1 MKNQYKAVYS
11 VSVFKQISNT
21 LDEEIRTSMI
31 GSKEM
36 KKEIQKVLQK
46 ANRRA
51 ENIEKAGISSPA
63 YQSLMLEGRKGYS
76 KFKITG
82 YDITSEY
89 QWELAKLEY
98 AKAIAFLNNPTSSA
112 TGARQY
118 IKHKAKQYNVP
129 FEVANNI
136 IQQATD
142 IEFRDNNIPMLNY
155 KAMVDSFFK
164 ETERERDN
172 INRSAEEHAK
182 ELENNLQESVDNAS
196 EHFNKIMD
204 TLEENLK
211 KSFGLK

>member
-11 VSVFKQISNT
+11 VSVIKQISNT
-21 LDEEIRTSMI
+21 LNEEIRTSMI

-51 ENIEKAGISSPA
+51 ENIEKAGIASPA
-63 YQSLMLEGRKGYS
+63 YQALMLEGRKGYS

-82 YDITSEY
+82 YDINNEF
-89 QWELAKLEY
+89 QWELAKQEY
-98 AKAIAFLNNPTSSA
+98 AKAISFLNNPTSSA

-136 IQQATD
+136 ITQATD
-142 IEFRDNNIPMLNY
+142 IEFRDSQIPMLNY
-155 KAMVDSFFK
+155 RSMVDSFFK
-164 ETERERDN
+164 ESVNEKESM
-172 INRSAEEHAK
+172 NRTAEEHAK